1 MLIVLLVTGCNTCRC
16 CCISCRSPSALPALQ
31 EVLQGA
37 APPKLLLVGAR
48 LNSDCIP
55 RRSNYSAFATAAA
68 AAARSRSGGESAVQP
83 TGAGVVAD
91 ANSPGSMLVVL
102 QQTGHLQFLDTQTT
116 LQRWVLCSCHIVA
129 YSLAM

>member
-1 MLIVLLVTGCNTCRC
+1 M
-16 CCISCRSPSALPALQ
+16 SCRSPSALPALQ

-37 APPKLLLVGAR
+37 VPPKLLLVGAG

-55 RRSNYSAFATAAA
+55 RRSNYSAFAAAA
-68 AAARSRSGGESAVQP
+68 AAAGPSRSGGDPAVQP
-83 TGAGVVAD
+83 TGGGAGVVAGGS
-91 ANSPGSMLVVL
+91 SPGSMLVVL
-102 QQTGHLQFLDTQTT
+102 QQAGHLQFLDTQTN